1 MPAAIRKGDICK
13 GHGCFVPRANDEG
26 SHNVF
31 INGIPAHR
39 VGDHW
44 MTHCCG
50 AICHDSV
57 AATGSPNVFVN
68 KKQLCRVDDL
78 TACGSS
84 MGNTHSP
91 NVFVNDRG

>member
-13 GHGCFVPRANDEG
+13 GHGCFVPRPNDEG

-57 AATGSPNVFVN
+57 AATGSRNVYIN

-78 TACGSS
+78 TECGSF
-84 MGNTHSP
+84 MGKTHSP